1 MHTRHKRTAGRT
13 GWGLA
18 AGAALLA
25 LGACSGSGS
34 AGGATGSAPAASTT
48 PPILSVTPNGS
59 ASGAAVATDTG
70 VPGSGLGNCLS
81 AGLKVSTSYDPADNS
96 NGEMDAYI
104 VLTNTSNVACAVY
117 GYAGVDFLDPGGKS
131 LGMSDKRSNSGS
143 VTPVNPVT
151 LAPGQSAAERF
162 TFPFAA
168 NDQGNGCETAASV
181 SVIPPNETHALTTR
195 LTSAKL
201 GTIPSFGV
209 CGGTVTLYPFA
220 PASEIPK

>member
-1 MHTRHKRTAGRT
+1 MAGRT
-13 GWGLA
+13 GWALA
-18 AGAALLA
+18 AGAAVLA

-34 AGGATGSAPAASTT
+34 AGAADSGPAVPTT
-48 PPILSVTPNGS
+48 PPILSVTPNES
-59 ASGAAVATDTG
+59 ASGAAVATNSG
-70 VPGSGLGNCLS
+70 VPGSGLGNCLT
-81 AGLKVSTSYDPADNS
+81 AGLKASTSYDPADNS
-96 NGEMDAYI
+96 NGQMDAYI
-104 VLTNTSNVACAVY
+104 VLTNTANVACAVY
-117 GYAGVDFLDPGGKS
+117 GYAGVDFLDPSGKS

-168 NDQGNGCETAASV
+168 NDQSNGCENAVSI
-181 SVIPPNETHALTTR
+181 SVIPPNETHALDTR

-201 GTIPSFGV
+201 GTIQSFGV
-209 CGGTVTLYPFA
+209 CGATITLYPFA